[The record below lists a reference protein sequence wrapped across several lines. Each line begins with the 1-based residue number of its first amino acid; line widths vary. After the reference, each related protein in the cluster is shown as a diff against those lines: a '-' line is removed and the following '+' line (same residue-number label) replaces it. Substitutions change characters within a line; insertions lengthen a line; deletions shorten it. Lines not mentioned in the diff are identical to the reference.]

1 MVPRDTR
8 SPFVTSGIRLGTP
21 AITTR
26 GLKENHMN
34 EVANWIVT
42 ALKNH
47 DNESII
53 NDIRKSVINLCKD
66 FPVYK

>member
-1 MVPRDTR
+1 MIPGDTR

-26 GLKENHMN
+26 GLKEEQMKN
-34 EVANWIVT
+34 VANWIVE

-47 DNESII
+47 DNESKLQEI
-53 NDIRKSVINLCKD
+53 KSEVEKLCKE
-66 FPVYK
+66 FPVY